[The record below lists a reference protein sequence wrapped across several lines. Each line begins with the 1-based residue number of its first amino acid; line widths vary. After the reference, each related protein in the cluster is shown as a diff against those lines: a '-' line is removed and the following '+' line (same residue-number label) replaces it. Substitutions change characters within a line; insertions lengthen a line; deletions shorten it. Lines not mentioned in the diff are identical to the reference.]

1 MKIDLT
7 DDCMKLTEYV
17 VKAMKIIDNTNN
29 DSDSTEDYFW
39 ITAEEYTICR
49 PCSILAFSPL
59 VPKALTKNRRRNF
72 GIVKQYQA
80 KNKYDEA
87 VRNHVMR
94 DLHKWCVVQ
103 EK

>member
-7 DDCMKLTEYV
+7 DDYMKLTEYV

-29 DSDSTEDYFW
+29 DSDSTEDDFW

-59 VPKALTKNRRRNF
+59 VPKALTKIDADNL
-72 GIVKQYQA
+72 
-80 KNKYDEA
+80 E
-87 VRNHVMR
+87 
-94 DLHKWCVVQ
+94 L
-103 EK
+103 